1 MQQTACRDSNLSAKV
16 AQPTAKLTRFLLA
29 QAQGYGS
36 FLNSREGPEGGTAPG
51 AAGTMPHGGPSAPQF
66 TVFSGD
72 CVS

>member
-1 MQQTACRDSNLSAKV
+1 MPRLDRSCATHGKADAV
-16 AQPTAKLTRFLLA
+16 LLA

-72 CVS
+72 CVSQHSKW